1 MSRVYNFNAGP
12 AALPQSVLEQ
22 VRDELLDW
30 HGVGASVMEISHRGQ
45 PFRDVAERA
54 EADLRELLA
63 IPASYRVLFLAG
75 GAQTQFSAVPLNLLD
90 GRESADY
97 VITGHWS
104 ETARTEAER
113 YCRASIVA
121 SSRADGFTTVPDISE
136 RHRDPNAAYL
146 HYTPNETVQ
155 GVAFDG
161 VPQTDGAPL
170 VADMTS
176 CILSEPVDVSRFGLI
191 YAGAQKNI
199 GPAGMAVVIVREDL
213 PGRAAPITPKVLD
226 YQRQVEAGS
235 MTNTPPVFAWYVAG
249 LVFQW
254 LKAQGGVAAMAAVN
268 RRKADKLYRVIDE
281 SDGFYHNPVEPPYR
295 SRMNVPFT
303 LADPS
308 LNETFLREAENNG
321 LYALK
326 GHSVVGGMRASIYN
340 AMPEAGVDALVDFMT
355 HFRSSKG

>member
-1 MSRVYNFNAGP
+1 MPRVYNFNAGP

-30 HGVGASVMEISHRGQ
+30 HGVGASVMEIGHRGQ
-45 PFRDVAERA
+45 PFRDTAERA

-90 GRESADY
+90 GGGSADY
-97 VITGHWS
+97 VVTGHWS
-104 ETARTEAER
+104 ETARVEAER
-113 YCRASIVA
+113 YCRANIAA
-121 SSRADGFTTVPDISE
+121 SSRDNGFTTVPGVGE
-136 RHRDPNAAYL
+136 WRCDPEAAYL

-155 GVAFDG
+155 GLAFND

-176 CILSEPVDVSRFGLI
+176 CILSEPVDVSRFGVI

-199 GPAGMAVVIVREDL
+199 GPAGLAVVIVSENL
-213 PGRAAPITPKVLD
+213 LGGAAPITPKVLE
-226 YQRQVEAGS
+226 YRRQAEAGS
-235 MTNTPPVFAWYVAG
+235 MINTPPTFAWYVAG

-254 LKAQGGVAAMAAVN
+254 LKAQGGLASMATVN

-281 SDGFYHNPVEPPYR
+281 SGGFYHNPVEPPYR

-303 LADPS
+303 LVDPT
-308 LNETFLREAENNG
+308 LYEVFLSEAESNG

-326 GHSVVGGMRASIYN
+326 GHSAVGGMRASIYN
-340 AMPEAGVDALVDFMT
+340 AMPEAGVDTLVDFMK
-355 HFRSSKG
+355 HFQSCKG